1 METDT
6 IIYLVAFAL
15 ILRIIVRLVVKYRR
29 EQKNDIE
36 AND

>member
-15 ILRIIVRLVVKYRR
+15 ILRIIVRLVMKYKR
-29 EQKNDIE
+29 ERKNDIE